1 MADGNGQQD
10 GLAAA
15 IAAVSDRATMLVR
28 EEIQLAKAEIQT
40 KLEKL
45 ARGIAVA
52 IAAGIFV
59 VVGLL
64 YLLDA
69 FAWGSWQAFFG
80 GNNYWAGFL
89 LVAVVLFILGSIAGI
104 LAYRWLK
111 TSSPPAPTMAIDEAR
126 LIKETVVQASDEELQ
141 PKL

>member
-1 MADGNGQQD
+1 VADGNGQQD

-40 KLEKL
+40 KL
-45 ARGIAVA
+45 A
-52 IAAGIFV
+52 IAAGVFV